1 MTLALKFNKNLELTH
16 NATHSVRYISAVNK
30 HATGLSFSF
39 DKKNESVSYI
49 LGEVFEINDNFL
61 TR

>member
-1 MTLALKFNKNLELTH
+1 MTLALKFNQNLELPH

-49 LGEVFEINDNFL
+49 LGEVIII
-61 TR
+61 